1 MNYRNCQG
9 LVIKKTDYG
18 ESDRYIDIFTKDY
31 GKIPTSIRGIRKS
44 HKREQVST
52 DIMTV
57 SKFIFYKKNE
67 NYIVSDFSV
76 IEAFVELKSDMENI
90 DAALAIINILN
101 KILVYNEPRENL
113 YDITIKILKTL
124 ETNKNTK
131 RKYMLLGYFLLFIIK
146 NEGLLFDLDNISAEF
161 ISEKYNFK
169 IEYILKIIYNN
180 NKKQID
186 EVISDKSNYIPEEI
200 LSVVFLLE
208 KYIEKH
214 LGVYLKLNN
223 CLMGGIND

>member
-1 MNYRNCQG
+1 MDYINCQG
-9 LVIKKTDYG
+9 LVIKKSDYG
-18 ESDRYIDIFTKDY
+18 ESDRYIDIFTRDY
-31 GKIPTSIRGIRKS
+31 GKISTSIHGIRKS
-44 HKREQVST
+44 QRREQVST

-67 NYIVSDFSV
+67 NYITSDFST
-76 IEAFVELKSDMENI
+76 IDAFVNLKSDMENI
-90 DAALAIINILN
+90 DVALTIINILN
-101 KILVYNEPRENL
+101 KMLVHDNPRENL

-124 ETNKNTK
+124 EKNRNTK

-146 NEGLLFDLDNISAEF
+146 NEGLLFDLGNVSVEF
-161 ISEKYNFK
+161 VSEKYDLK
-169 IEYILKIIYNN
+169 TEHILKTIYDN

-186 EVISDKSNYIPEEI
+186 EVISDESSYIPKEI

-214 LGVYLKLNN
+214 LGIYLKLNN
-223 CLMGGIND
+223 CLMGGNK